1 MILPFSLFW
10 QQLLLLVVI
19 FLALCSYAGCYHFVI
34 CTLIWTFEHF
44 SCCLFHLGIIH
55 RKTRASLNQKS
66 RKQKPNHSIM
76 LRCGALCSAYMR
88 SFKRFGYS
96 LADIL
101 IMCTGW
107 CFVCNISL
115 SPETANEHFESRT
128 HLNRCLQKGIGISV
142 VPSSGIE
149 SISHFKCC
157 IFIHESFI
165 LVLSNWDL
173 LVYLVISW
181 CI

>member
-1 MILPFSLFW
+1 
-10 QQLLLLVVI
+10 
-19 FLALCSYAGCYHFVI
+19 
-34 CTLIWTFEHF
+34 
-44 SCCLFHLGIIH
+44 
-55 RKTRASLNQKS
+55 
-66 RKQKPNHSIM
+66 M

-165 LVLSNWDL
+165 LVLRPKNSFQCEIGICWFILSSVGVFKQISTIL
-173 LVYLVISW
+173 LHCLCLFYFIVCFTQVLHSVLAQNFIVLFICFKNDILIFNY
-181 CI
+181 